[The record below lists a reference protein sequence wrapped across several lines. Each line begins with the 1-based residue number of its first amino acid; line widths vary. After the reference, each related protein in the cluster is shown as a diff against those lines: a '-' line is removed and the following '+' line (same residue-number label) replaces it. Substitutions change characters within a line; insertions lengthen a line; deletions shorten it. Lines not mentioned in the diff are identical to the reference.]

1 MSTRQRKRSKVKPL
15 LAPAVS
21 LLALAYFAYHAIEG
35 EYGLAALG
43 RLAEREAQLTAELA
57 ALTASRAALDA
68 RVALLRP
75 ESLDPDLIEERARQ
89 ALNLARPSDIVIFR
103 PAQR

>member
-15 LAPAVS
+15 LVPAGA

-35 EYGLAALG
+35 EFGLAALG
-43 RLAEREAQLTAELA
+43 RLEEREIQLTAELA
-57 ALTASRAALDA
+57 ALRASRAELDA

-75 ESLDPDLIEERARQ
+75 ESLDPDLIDERARQ
-89 ALNLARPSDIVIFR
+89 ALNLAHPDDIVIFL
-103 PAQR
+103 PARR